1 MKRTLTALALS
12 LGLFAGVHA
21 KTDCPPVAQA
31 PSQEQIADNLKNAK
45 DRGALW
51 TITKDG
57 RTSYLFGTLHVG
69 KLPWAFPGP
78 RLMQAL
84 RETQVLAVEV
94 DVTAPSTQSEMQA
107 AMAEAAPLALG
118 NKDQA
123 RLDAQADAAC
133 VPRTALAAMHPVMQA
148 ITYVVLAGRHE
159 GLDAAFG
166 QEPNLLAL
174 ARAQQ
179 RPIVSLES
187 IRSQLGVLLPK
198 DPAAARQS
206 FERVM
211 ADLEAGKARSQI
223 ARIGKAW
230 EEGDL
235 DTVDSLEKLCQ
246 CQPTAEERAFSKVLN
261 DDRNPNIA
269 QRIAE
274 EHAKGKPVL
283 AAVGLL
289 HMTGPKALTTL
300 LAAQG
305 FEVRR
310 VAY

>member
-1 MKRTLTALALS
+1 
-12 LGLFAGVHA
+12 
-21 KTDCPPVAQA
+21 
-31 PSQEQIADNLKNAK
+31 
-45 DRGALW
+45 
-51 TITKDG
+51 
-57 RTSYLFGTLHVG
+57 
-69 KLPWAFPGP
+69 
-78 RLMQAL
+78 
-84 RETQVLAVEV
+84 
-94 DVTAPSTQSEMQA
+94 
-107 AMAEAAPLALG
+107 
-118 NKDQA
+118 
-123 RLDAQADAAC
+123 
-133 VPRTALAAMHPVMQA
+133 
-148 ITYVVLAGRHE
+148 
-159 GLDAAFG
+159 
-166 QEPNLLAL
+166 
-174 ARAQQ
+174 
-179 RPIVSLES
+179 
-187 IRSQLGVLLPK
+187 
-198 DPAAARQS
+198 
-206 FERVM
+206 M